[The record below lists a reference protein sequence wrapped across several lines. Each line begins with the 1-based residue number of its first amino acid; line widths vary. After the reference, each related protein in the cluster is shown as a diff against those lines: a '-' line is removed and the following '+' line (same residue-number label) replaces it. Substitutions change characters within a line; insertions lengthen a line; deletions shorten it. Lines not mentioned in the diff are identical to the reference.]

1 MAAAFVNRDY
11 GIAGVEEEVAKSGGK
26 IMIERSRYKTLASTV
41 ATDAYRK
48 LEDFLIR
55 ECHRSIKQLNREEI
69 RSIVTVL
76 LNCRRNF

>member
-1 MAAAFVNRDY
+1 MA
-11 GIAGVEEEVAKSGGK
+11 KTGGK
-26 IMIERSRYKTLASTV
+26 VMIERTRYKTLASTV

-48 LEDFLIR
+48 LEEFLIR
-55 ECHRSIKQLNREEI
+55 ECHRGIRQLNREEI